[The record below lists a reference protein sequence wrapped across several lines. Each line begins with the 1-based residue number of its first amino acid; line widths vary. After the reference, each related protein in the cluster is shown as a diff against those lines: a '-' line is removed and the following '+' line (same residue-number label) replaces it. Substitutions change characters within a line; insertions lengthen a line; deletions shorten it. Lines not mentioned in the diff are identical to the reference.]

1 MGKGGPDVKLQPFTP
16 TSLHVLDVVRL
27 ALHGPLRRAHRPHLN
42 VRSHPECF
50 LPPVGCGVRCVCRYL
65 SEGDGAFV
73 AHVGDLVLGSAD
85 ELQWVKGLLLTGT
98 VEGNTVTGKWASVAS
113 APPVVPLKVSVCC
126 VGVGSVQGLVLG
138 WC

>member
-1 MGKGGPDVKLQPFTP
+1 M
-16 TSLHVLDVVRL
+16 
-27 ALHGPLRRAHRPHLN
+27 
-42 VRSHPECF
+42 
-50 LPPVGCGVRCVCRYL
+50 CRYL

-113 APPVVPLKVSVCC
+113 APPVVPLKVTCEAYAVFAW
-126 VGVGSVQGLVLG
+126 GVV
-138 WC
+138 